1 MKFEKPQPG
10 NPHRLTV
17 AQHVFP
23 KSGIS
28 RFCNLD
34 GTVQVFSQKLGKV
47 LRLAPGNDFFCVK
60 RLWDQSAENGVG
72 KRAEDRFAHLCAG
85 ILSGSVRTI
94 GVFDKQVVEGF
105 FSLWRTRHKF
115 KVEGLPDINF
125 PGFIGHQLTK
135 NEQEALESKHVA
147 FMLDGVMPGRFAAS
161 IHLFGFYSQFSMD
174 NHRMQ
179 WGIVRAGQG
188 EFIVPDCFQDMMVIP
203 LSPTIAIAADQPDSV
218 LTLDEVA
225 AINQSAI
232 SRATDYFFARDLSK
246 CPLIRRSPP
255 RLHRM
260 FTS

>member
-1 MKFEKPQPG
+1 MKFEKTQTG

-23 KSGIS
+23 KSGIR
-28 RFCNLD
+28 RFCNSD
-34 GTVQVFSQKLGKV
+34 GAVQVFSRKLGRV
-47 LRLAPGNDFFCVK
+47 LSLAPGNEFFCVK
-60 RLWDQSAENGVG
+60 RVWDQSAETGIG
-72 KRAEDRFAHLCAG
+72 KRAEDRFGSLANG
-85 ILSGSVRTI
+85 ILSGTVKTI
-94 GVFDKQVVEGF
+94 GVFEKRVVEEF

-115 KVEGLPDINF
+115 KIEGLPDINF
-125 PGFIGHQLTK
+125 PEFSGDQLTK
-135 NEQEALESKHVA
+135 NEQEILESKHVT

-203 LSPTIAIAADQPDSV
+203 LSPTIAIAADQPNSV

-225 AINQSAI
+225 AINQLAI

-260 FTS
+260 FTP